1 MDYRMPIYIQL
12 QDIIIKKIEEKKY
25 LPGEAIPSER
35 KMAEMYGVNRMTVKR
50 AVSKLVEEGYLER
63 KPGSGTYVANRDNKK
78 IDFNYANGAKNSGI
92 TAVLRNQGTTISNKV
107 LGTGELDN
115 CSFMNYKLG
124 LEKGEMV
131 WGVHR
136 IRYVVDIPFA
146 VEFAYVPKK
155 YFPDIDNFDFEKVSL
170 YDYMETKGHLPEH
183 FSQSCIICDANSNIA
198 ELLGVEKGI
207 AVFKFEYIGA
217 DSNYNLVEYTDTYMN
232 PMYVQFRVG
241 TDVTE
246 DLE

>member
-50 AVSKLVEEGYLER
+50 VVSKLVEEGYLER

-107 LGTGELDN
+107 LGTGDGMGSSQN
-115 CSFMNYKLG
+115 
-124 LEKGEMV
+124 
-131 WGVHR
+131 
-136 IRYVVDIPFA
+136 
-146 VEFAYVPKK
+146 
-155 YFPDIDNFDFEKVSL
+155 KV
-170 YDYMETKGHLPEH
+170 
-183 FSQSCIICDANSNIA
+183 CC
-198 ELLGVEKGI
+198 
-207 AVFKFEYIGA
+207 
-217 DSNYNLVEYTDTYMN
+217 
-232 PMYVQFRVG
+232 
-241 TDVTE
+241 
-246 DLE
+246 